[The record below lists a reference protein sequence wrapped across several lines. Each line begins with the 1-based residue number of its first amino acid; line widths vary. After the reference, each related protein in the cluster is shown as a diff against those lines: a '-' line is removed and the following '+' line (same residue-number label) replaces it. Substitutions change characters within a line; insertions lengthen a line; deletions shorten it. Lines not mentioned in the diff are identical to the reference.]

1 MITGEVNAMDE
12 IKKDQTYEMPG
23 YVPRPKWQIWL
34 ARIAFIAMSAFVVF
48 QVLNMILGWGM

>member
-1 MITGEVNAMDE
+1 MDE
-12 IKKDQTYEMPG
+12 IKKDQTHEMTD